1 MGVLEFV
8 SKIVVNNK
16 QTKDKDLVRK
26 EKLVLRKDKVQNRNI
41 FMLLRCTKAMFLLI
55 SFFYDLVIT
64 CFFYA
69 LKRTERKSDNNI
81 LKNNFVSNY
90 VDMFYM
96 SSHNIGLCLIK
107 PMEAEECQS
116 YFLC

>member
-64 CFFYA
+64 CF
-69 LKRTERKSDNNI
+69 
-81 LKNNFVSNY
+81 
-90 VDMFYM
+90 YM
-96 SSHNIGLCLIK
+96 H
-107 PMEAEECQS
+107 
-116 YFLC
+116 